1 MSHPASSVDD
11 ESENEPQS
19 LRSEAARM
27 AERARIS
34 GVREAAKEARRE
46 HRAQLS
52 INVRFKLVS
61 GRSEAPDEGGAVVHA
76 RARNLSV
83 GGMFI
88 ETDRPAPFGA
98 EVTVE
103 LALPDMPELARLAST
118 VRWRSADGMGVQ
130 FGVMGA
136 RETHGIVK
144 LLEP

>member
-1 MSHPASSVDD
+1 MSHPASSVD
-11 ESENEPQS
+11 EEIENEPMS
-19 LRSEAARM
+19 VRSQASWS

-34 GVREAAKEARRE
+34 GIREAAKEARRE
-46 HRAQLS
+46 HRAHLA
-52 INVRFKLVS
+52 IEVRFHVVT
-61 GRSEAPDEGGAVVHA
+61 GGGDEIVHA
-76 RARNLSV
+76 RARNISV

-88 ETDRPAPFGA
+88 ETDRPAAFGTA
-98 EVTVE
+98 ITIE

-118 VRWRSADGMGVQ
+118 VRWTNADGMGVQ

>member
-1 MSHPASSVDD
+1 MSHRASSVDED
-11 ESENEPQS
+11 IENEPPQS
-19 LRSEAARM
+19 LRANALWM

-34 GVREAAKEARRE
+34 GIREAAKEARRE
-46 HRAQLS
+46 HRAHLE
-52 INVRFKLVS
+52 IDVRFHLAS
-61 GRSEAPDEGGAVVHA
+61 GEGDEVVRA
-76 RARNLSV
+76 RARNVSV

-98 EVTVE
+98 EITLE
-103 LALPDMPELARLAST
+103 IALPDMPEFARLAGT
-118 VRWRSADGMGVQ
+118 VRWTNADGMGVQ